1 MDKQHVTVIFG
12 GPSPEYEVSI
22 ISARY
27 IVKTL
32 TSAGFDVLPL
42 GWLPDR
48 SFVKNDVWQTM
59 ETYSSESPTIGQP
72 FPLELL
78 RQQQSIVFPVIHGAG
93 GEDGEIFGFLRTMG
107 LPAVGCDFAVFALAM
122 NKIWLKSIWRENGI
136 PVLEDIA
143 FSFKDDVLE
152 IADEAVRLWSG
163 PWFVKP
169 AGLGSSLGISK
180 AINKQ
185 QLISAI
191 QLAQKLD
198 EWGLI
203 EPALDKPREIE
214 CAVLVDQ
221 KGSLASPL
229 GEIRPGADFYDYS
242 DKYESDQAE
251 LIAPAEMKN
260 DQMVY
265 LQSMALKAFS
275 LVAGYGLARVD
286 GFLDSEGN
294 YYLNEMNLIP
304 GFTQI
309 SMYPKLMDLA
319 GLNGELLMKRLVDMA
334 LWSFKEKQQKEAA
347 GVDLWQGMK

>member
-1 MDKQHVTVIFG
+1 MGKQHVTVIFG

-48 SFVKNDVWQTM
+48 SFIKDDVWQTM
-59 ETYSSESPTIGQP
+59 EKYSQESPQIGQP
-72 FPLELL
+72 FPLDLL
-78 RQQQSIVFPVIHGAG
+78 RQYQSIVFPVVHGAG
-93 GEDGEIFGFLRTMG
+93 GEDGEIFGFLRTMN
-107 LPAVGCDFAVFALAM
+107 LPTVGCDFAVFPLAM

-136 PVLEDIA
+136 SVLEDIA
-143 FSFKDDVLE
+143 FSIKDEAFE
-152 IADEAVRLWSG
+152 IADEAVRLWFG

-180 AINKQ
+180 AVNKQ

-191 QLAQKLD
+191 QLVQKLD
-198 EWGLI
+198 AWGLV

-221 KGSLASPL
+221 IGALASPL
-229 GEIRPGADFYDYS
+229 GEIRPGADFYDFS
-242 DKYESDQAE
+242 DKYVNDQAD
-251 LIAPAEMKN
+251 LIAPAELED
-260 DQMVY
+260 DQMTY

-294 YYLNEMNLIP
+294 FYLNEMNLIP

-309 SMYPKLMDLA
+309 SMYPRLMDLA
-319 GLNGELLMKRLVDMA
+319 GLNGEMLMKRLINMA
-334 LWSFKEKQQKEAA
+334 LWAFKEKQQKETA
-347 GVDLWQGMK
+347 GVNLWQGLN